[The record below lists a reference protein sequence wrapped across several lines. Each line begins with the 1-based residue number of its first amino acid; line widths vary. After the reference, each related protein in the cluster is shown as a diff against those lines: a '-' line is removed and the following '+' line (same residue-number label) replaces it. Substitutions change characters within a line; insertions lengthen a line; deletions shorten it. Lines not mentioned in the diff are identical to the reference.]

1 MKRILLVAGMMLIGI
16 GAVSAQQDIVKQRQQ
31 AMKDNGKSLGGVL
44 GAMAKGEKPY
54 DQAAV
59 DAALAQLETSSKKL
73 VSLFPDSTKG
83 LKGEGKYSSSPKVWE
98 NRSDFEAHAAN
109 YSKAVSETKGSVKDL
124 ATLKAAVP
132 VIGKQCSGCHET
144 FRLKDG

>member
-1 MKRILLVAGMMLIGI
+1 MKRILLVAGMMLIGV

-44 GAMAKGEKPY
+44 GAMAKDKIPY
-54 DQAAV
+54 DQKAV
-59 DAALAQLETSSKKL
+59 DAAFAQLEASGKEL

-98 NRSDFEAHAAN
+98 NRSDFETHAAKYN
-109 YSKAVSETKGSVKDL
+109 KAVSETKASVKDL